1 MVALSPTERIER
13 LRDDPDLL
21 AARPHAVEIL
31 ERYATFLDKT
41 DASEAELVARF
52 GDREAARA
60 LTKQANELGDAMYS
74 LLQAIGEENALK
86 RLLVV

>member
-1 MVALSPTERIER
+1 V
-13 LRDDPDLL
+13 
-21 AARPHAVEIL
+21 V
-31 ERYATFLDKT
+31 
-41 DASEAELVARF
+41 V
-52 GDREAARA
+52 DREAARA